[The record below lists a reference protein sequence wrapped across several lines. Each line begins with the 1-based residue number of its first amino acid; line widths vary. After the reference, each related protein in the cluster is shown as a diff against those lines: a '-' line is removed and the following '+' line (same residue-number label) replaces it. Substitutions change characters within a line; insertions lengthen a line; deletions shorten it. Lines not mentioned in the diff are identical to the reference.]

1 MYMARMSR
9 RAAGHSYGQ
18 RILFLNFLELLLD
31 LNILEIAPR
40 ALAASVWSP
49 ALLYKFQKYFLN
61 VARSGYLLSRASET
75 LAAP

>member
-31 LNILEIAPR
+31 LKILRIALR
-40 ALAASVWSP
+40 ALATSASYLV
-49 ALLYKFQKYFLN
+49 LLYKFQKYFLN
-61 VARSGYLLSRASET
+61 VARSGYLLSHAIEKQDA
-75 LAAP
+75 L